1 MNLLFAVTAS
11 QFFQAFC
18 WTLVHSLWQGLVAA
32 LMAGIVF
39 FFTRTSPA
47 AVRYKWFLSVLALFL
62 VATGITLFYQLGHAI
77 TMDGDA
83 DQAVSTF
90 NQLQGNSMN
99 PHSVNGGT
107 ETMQAPFSY
116 SFTNYLNDHA
126 LTIVF
131 IWFVFFLLKSVQ
143 LVAGLHYVHRIRYSQ
158 NKPVSMQ
165 WKDKLDHFARQ
176 MGITSSVVF
185 LQSSLVKVPVVIGL
199 LKPAILVPV
208 GLLNNLPPEQVEAV
222 LLHEL
227 AHVRRNDFFVNL
239 LQSVAEVIFFFNPAI
254 VWISGCIREEREA
267 CCDDI
272 VLLHSSRKD
281 SYLEALVYFQEY
293 SMQGYAMAFT
303 GKRNYLLNRVK
314 RMLTQENKKLNT
326 MEKILLLSGLAVTMA
341 FGVISKEEVNM
352 PVAIPLMVKPTLT
365 EEHPITVRKG
375 TEKLVTTK
383 TTRHGIA
390 QKDTVPA
397 PKKNQGTTYPNI
409 STNTNDDGR
418 TRTTVTEATDNQGK
432 KYRIKRVDGDIKEFS
447 VNGVMVPK
455 DQYDDYESVIGEI
468 ESHQRVRNAKAREE
482 MDLHKAYLQE
492 RRQQLEHE
500 KEILAAHRQQEK
512 EEMIRMRKELAEKQ
526 QLIEQ
531 EQREEMRRQKETI
544 RQTEALHEKMELRSE
559 SIRNSS
565 KEEMANLIG
574 DLQREKLISDP
585 ENFNFS
591 LTNDG
596 LTVNGKAQSDE
607 LHRRLK
613 EKYLRSPGDR
623 IIYSRSGNTVNQT
636 ISRD

>member
-352 PVAIPLMVKPTLT
+352 P
-365 EEHPITVRKG
+365 
-375 TEKLVTTK
+375 
-383 TTRHGIA
+383 
-390 QKDTVPA
+390 
-397 PKKNQGTTYPNI
+397 
-409 STNTNDDGR
+409 
-418 TRTTVTEATDNQGK
+418 
-432 KYRIKRVDGDIKEFS
+432 
-447 VNGVMVPK
+447 
-455 DQYDDYESVIGEI
+455 
-468 ESHQRVRNAKAREE
+468 
-482 MDLHKAYLQE
+482 
-492 RRQQLEHE
+492 
-500 KEILAAHRQQEK
+500 
-512 EEMIRMRKELAEKQ
+512 
-526 QLIEQ
+526 
-531 EQREEMRRQKETI
+531 
-544 RQTEALHEKMELRSE
+544 
-559 SIRNSS
+559 
-565 KEEMANLIG
+565 
-574 DLQREKLISDP
+574 
-585 ENFNFS
+585 
-591 LTNDG
+591 
-596 LTVNGKAQSDE
+596 
-607 LHRRLK
+607 
-613 EKYLRSPGDR
+613 
-623 IIYSRSGNTVNQT
+623 
-636 ISRD
+636 